1 MLITELYQALIY
13 ITYSFLAPVITSGG
27 GFLVS
32 NVLTFTGVGL
42 VVAAGMTS
50 SYFLVNGLVVVG
62 TFWKEIIWKEVGQ
75 ILPLA
80 ALGSIFGAIFLTH
93 LNPSLLLA
101 CMLYFA
107 LSFLYKG
114 IVRKETKKEES
125 KLSVWSMSL
134 LSGFLAG
141 TALPGGGLRNSY
153 LLSKGYTLQQMH
165 GTTNLIGVVC
175 WALKIIILFETSV
188 LAYENFKAVLF
199 TIPFLIISNIL
210 LRRGL
215 LKLPKSVSAKVSIV
229 AMALFSAYAIVALV
243 HTLLG

>member
-1 MLITELYQALIY
+1 MLITEIYQALIY
-13 ITYSFLAPVITSGG
+13 IIYSFLAPVITSGG
-27 GFLVS
+27 GFLIS
-32 NVLTFTGVGL
+32 NILTFTGVGL
-42 VVAAGMTS
+42 VVATGMTS
-50 SYFLVNGLVVVG
+50 SYFLVNGLVVVI
-62 TFWKEIIWKEVGQ
+62 TFWKDIIWKEVGQ

-93 LNPSLLLA
+93 INPAILLA

-114 IVRKETKKEES
+114 VVKKESKKEES

-153 LLSKGYTLQQMH
+153 LLSKGHTLQQVH
-165 GTTNLIGVVC
+165 GTTNFIGVVC

-188 LAYENFKAVLF
+188 LVYENFKAVLF
-199 TIPFLIISNIL
+199 AIPFLIISNIL
-210 LRRGL
+210 LRKGL
-215 LKLPKSVSAKVSIV
+215 LKLPKSISAKVSIV
-229 AMALFSAYAIVALV
+229 AMIIFSVYAIVALV
-243 HTLLG
+243 QTLI